1 MFIYSALLTLIALMV
16 VPIQIAITLLG
27 APLFRR
33 QFRQAAEDN
42 AKTKSH
48 LVEILTSIQTVKSQN
63 IETISRWRWQEFYSK
78 YISRNFE
85 KLISGTIL
93 IQTGQ
98 ILQKISQLLVSVS
111 YTHLTLPTSDLV

>member
-1 MFIYSALLTLIALMV
+1 MIKRPVGELGSRIDELEKIREFLTGQALSTILDAIFSVIYILVMFIYSSLLTIIALIV

-48 LVEILTSIQTVKSQN
+48 LVEVITSIQTVKSQN
-63 IETISRWRWQEFYSK
+63 IET
-78 YISRNFE
+78 
-85 KLISGTIL
+85 
-93 IQTGQ
+93 
-98 ILQKISQLLVSVS
+98 
-111 YTHLTLPTSDLV
+111 